1 LHAAAPVILTRKS
14 ILNLSV
20 DAMEPLL
27 GPVGSFLTS
36 GKLRFQ
42 LRDPIFGRVQLMR
55 KLLSHVER
63 TLAVFFGN
71 ASRSVEHLQDRL
83 TRLVELIGPVRR
95 VAAGSPRIAP
105 DLTMHRSALS
115 PLKWINLIVW
125 RRSFVARPA
134 LCTGSLVVCLD
145 VWPMSNEIGK
155 KRREMKPKPFGAGD
169 ATRSREPLPSDY
181 HVSATL

>member
-1 LHAAAPVILTRKS
+1 LHAATLVILTQKS

-20 DAMEPLL
+20 DPMEPLL

-71 ASRSVEHLQDRL
+71 ASRSVEQLKNRL
-83 TRLVELIGPVRR
+83 TRLVELIGPSRR
-95 VAAGSPRIAP
+95 VATGSPRITR

-115 PLKWINLIVW
+115 TESGYILSCGGVRLWHDQSVVRVPL
-125 RRSFVARPA
+125 SFAWM
-134 LCTGSLVVCLD
+134 CD
-145 VWPMSNEIGK
+145 Q
-155 KRREMKPKPFGAGD
+155 
-169 ATRSREPLPSDY
+169 
-181 HVSATL
+181 